1 MTVAASA
8 VKEWFASD
16 CPDTSIAK
24 LATGAGM
31 SRVTLHQQLLRG
43 QVPATTVVAI
53 ARSLGQLPLQT
64 LARFDPYKD
73 LVPSRP
79 DSREI
84 LAFLD
89 WPELLVA
96 VGQVYR
102 NVPITEAQ
110 LGSMHF
116 PDSSRVWV
124 DAIDSGSIRKAVED
138 DLGMASS
145 NMAAALRTTLKLPL
159 AVAFARAAGTP
170 LASAFV
176 VADVLTPVEAGW
188 QPDERKEALLA
199 LDVSRLLNLVNGRSL
214 AAEKYVRRIRQFEV
228 DLG

>member
-8 VKEWFASD
+8 VREWFASD
-16 CPDTSIAK
+16 CPDISIAK
-24 LATGAGM
+24 LAAGAGM

-43 QVPATTVVAI
+43 QVPAKTVVAI
-53 ARSLGQLPLQT
+53 ARSLGQRPLQT

-79 DSREI
+79 VAREVP
-84 LAFLD
+84 AFLD

-96 VGQVYR
+96 VGQIYR
-102 NVPITEAQ
+102 DETITEAQ
-110 LGSMHF
+110 LGNMHF

-124 DAIDSGSIRKAVED
+124 DSIDSGSIRKIVED
-138 DLGMASS
+138 ELDLASS

-170 LASAFV
+170 LSSAFV

-188 QPDERKEALLA
+188 QPEERKEALLA
-199 LDVSRLLNLVNGRSL
+199 LDISGLLNLVTSRSL